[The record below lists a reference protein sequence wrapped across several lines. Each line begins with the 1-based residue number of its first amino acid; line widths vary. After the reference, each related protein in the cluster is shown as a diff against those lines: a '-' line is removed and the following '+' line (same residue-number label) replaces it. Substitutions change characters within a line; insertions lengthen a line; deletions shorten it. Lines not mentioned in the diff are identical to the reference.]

1 MLQQHVLED
10 AIEELTITIPFP
22 SHIPRARGIHAV
34 AKFGTILKAKCS
46 RSEEEAVLAAAD
58 KLGLSKAEFIRWC
71 SVYCAKEILK

>member
-1 MLQQHVLED
+1 MQHVLED

-46 RSEEEAVLAAAD
+46 KSEEETVQAAAD
-58 KLGLSKAEFIRWC
+58 RLVFVVQRR
-71 SVYCAKEILK
+71 Y